1 MAQFEPGHLHL
12 ERHALTK
19 DDHSFNLS
27 IDYHVEH
34 DPKEGVGMQFRLH
47 GTVEDKSL
55 DESFFLPKDQAF
67 DFARHATRIA
77 QKYGLPK
84 TASIGSVHKYY
95 DDMFEDVRAQLDVKS
110 GDPVKPEHLQ

>member
-12 ERHALTK
+12 ERHALGK

-27 IDYHVEH
+27 IDYQVEH
-34 DPKEGVGMQFRLH
+34 DPKEGIGMQFRLH
-47 GTVEDKSL
+47 GTVEDKAV